1 VKRKSDFS
9 RKYSLYRSVPYYEP
23 DPSVGMLIVKAIKL
37 ERPKVECLYR
47 SRTLIVTQ
55 RISKE
60 IDKNKKEII
69 RALYQEAESLFSAYG
84 FLVNIRLEYYE

>member
-1 VKRKSDFS
+1 VKRKYLSF
-9 RKYSLYRSVPYYEP
+9 RLVPFFEP
-23 DPSVGMLIVKAIKL
+23 DPSASMRLIVKTIGLK
-37 ERPKVECLYR
+37 RPKVECLYR